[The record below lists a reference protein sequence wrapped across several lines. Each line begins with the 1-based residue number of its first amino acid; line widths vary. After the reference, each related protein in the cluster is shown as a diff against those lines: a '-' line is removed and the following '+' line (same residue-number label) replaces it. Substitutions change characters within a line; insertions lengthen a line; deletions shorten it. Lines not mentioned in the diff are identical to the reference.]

1 MVTRSA
7 SRRDHR
13 ALSIPRD
20 LISCLT
26 KGVTPFP
33 YRCDRSGSSRSF
45 LSFSSETR
53 DLLTRCSLSRHA
65 LSLVRKDA
73 TMEKRATRYR
83 GYLIEG
89 QSPGLGWLIEAHP
102 TQPDLPILRRAA
114 FRVPNPSWRDAVAQA
129 RAHIDAALSLGAH
142 MSAGTVYM
150 GGSDRRM
157 IPANRS
163 QMHLWR
169 RSTRRG

>member
-1 MVTRSA
+1 MGSPIRRNWAAKRWRAWRSAFVRWNLRPRRGFYSQTGAARILPLSSGEPFPADIGTSHARNHLVVTRSA

-73 TMEKRATRYR
+73 TMEKRATA
-83 GYLIEG
+83 IEDT
-89 QSPGLGWLIEAHP
+89 SLK
-102 TQPDLPILRRAA
+102 DSRRA
-114 FRVPNPSWRDAVAQA
+114 
-129 RAHIDAALSLGAH
+129 
-142 MSAGTVYM
+142 SAG
-150 GGSDRRM
+150 
-157 IPANRS
+157 
-163 QMHLWR
+163 
-169 RSTRRG
+169 